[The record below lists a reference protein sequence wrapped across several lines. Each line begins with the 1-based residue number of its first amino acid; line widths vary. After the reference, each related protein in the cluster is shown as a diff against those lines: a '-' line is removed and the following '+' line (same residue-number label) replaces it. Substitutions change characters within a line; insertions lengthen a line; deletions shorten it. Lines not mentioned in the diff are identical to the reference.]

1 MTFTGLVAQ
10 EYLRLLAIRVQER
23 MPILANKWLWAAV
36 SASLLLQVIILY
48 TPFGSTAFGTV
59 ALGIEQR
66 GVLRA
71 GLVVGFVSTI
81 LKGTLV
87 VRRLGPL

>member
-59 ALGIEQR
+59 ALGIEQW
-66 GVLRA
+66 GVLRCRPSA
-71 GLVVGFVSTI
+71 IMGH
-81 LKGTLV
+81 
-87 VRRLGPL
+87 VRGVENPRV